1 MRVVSV
7 NISEKKGTRK
17 VSRPEAVL
25 KTNWGIEG
33 DSHADGSH
41 RQLSLLGIED
51 IDYMRSMGADV
62 KPGDFA
68 ENITTEGVELSTYP
82 IGTHFRIGEDILLEL
97 TQIGKECHSGCEIR
111 RLVGTCIMP
120 KKGVFCRI
128 LKGGT
133 VKPGDP
139 FFVVNEKAGQQS
151 VSLFC
156 AVAEGVSPDGKT
168 PSVFLFYSGLL
179 EHNTGNLG
187 SDCESVRGL
196 YVHDC

>member
-1 MRVVSV
+1 MAFFVIHSGRFGKRNFFPTVQKARDAVYRNKIWAQRPARPVSIRFQEVSNMRVVSV
-7 NISEKKGTRK
+7 NVSEKKGTRK
-17 VSRPEAVL
+17 VSRPEVVL
-25 KTNWGIEG
+25 KTNWGVEG

-51 IDYMRSMGADV
+51 IDYMRRMGADV

-82 IGTHFRIGEDILLEL
+82 IGTHFRIGEGILLEL

-133 VKPGDP
+133 VKPGDS
-139 FFVVNEKAGQQS
+139 FSVVEEKA
-151 VSLFC
+151 
-156 AVAEGVSPDGKT
+156 AE
-168 PSVFLFYSGLL
+168 
-179 EHNTGNLG
+179 
-187 SDCESVRGL
+187 
-196 YVHDC
+196 

>member
-1 MRVVSV
+1 MTLENKEGRQDGALEACNAEAAKHEASEQLNVFDKGRMEGPDADSTTHGTVRAVCVSKRKGMRKTVVDGPV
-7 NISEKKGTRK
+7 TI
-17 VSRPEAVL
+17 EAHHGVA
-25 KTNWGIEG
+25 E
-33 DSHADGSH
+33 DAHAGGWH
-41 RQLSLLGIED
+41 RQVSLLAWESIEKA
-51 IDYMRSMGADV
+51 RARGLDV
-62 KPGDFA
+62 KEGDFA

-139 FFVVNEKAGQQS
+139 FFVVNEKAGQ
-151 VSLFC
+151 
-156 AVAEGVSPDGKT
+156 
-168 PSVFLFYSGLL
+168 
-179 EHNTGNLG
+179 
-187 SDCESVRGL
+187 
-196 YVHDC
+196 

>member
-25 KTNWGIEG
+25 KTNWGVEG

-51 IDYMRSMGADV
+51 INYMRSMGADV

-68 ENITTEGVELSTYP
+68 ENITTEGVELSSYP

-97 TQIGKECHSGCEIR
+97 TQIGKECHNDCEIR
-111 RLVGTCIMP
+111 RLTGKCVMP
-120 KKGVFCRI
+120 TDGIFAIV
-128 LKGGT
+128 LTGGT
-133 VKPGDP
+133 ITAGDEIEEEKP
-139 FFVVNEKAGQQS
+139 
-151 VSLFC
+151 
-156 AVAEGVSPDGKT
+156 
-168 PSVFLFYSGLL
+168 
-179 EHNTGNLG
+179 
-187 SDCESVRGL
+187 
-196 YVHDC
+196 